1 MKKSNITTQMVVTL
15 GLLTALGIVLS
26 RFCSI
31 STWNL
36 KIGFSF
42 VPVAMAAVLY
52 GPLAAG
58 TVAALGDFL
67 GATLFPIG
75 PYFPGFTLTA
85 FLIGA
90 VLGLFLHKKQT
101 APRILG
107 AVAVNQLVLS
117 LFLNTLWISILYSS
131 PYGPLFLT
139 RIGQSAVLAPIQFVV
154 IGLMTRVLGRY
165 AKRAAA

>member
-1 MKKSNITTQMVVTL
+1 MKSKKITTQMIVML
-15 GLLTALGIVLS
+15 GLLTAMEIVLA
-26 RFCSI
+26 RFLSI
-31 STWNL
+31 ATWNL

-42 VPVAMAAVLY
+42 VPVAMAAAMY
-52 GPLAAG
+52 GPLAGGA
-58 TVAALGDFL
+58 VAALGDFL
-67 GATLFPIG
+67 GAMLFPIG

-85 FLIGA
+85 LLTGA

-101 APRILG
+101 ALRILG

-139 RIGQSAVLAPIQFVV
+139 RIGQCAILAPIQFVV
-154 IGLMTRVLGRY
+154 IGVMTRVLGRY
-165 AKRAAA
+165 TKRVTV